1 MNHTHSFW
9 ELDALQ
15 QPHDLVVVGAGIT
28 GLSSAY
34 FYKKSHPGARVVV
47 VEKGMYPEGAST
59 RNAGFACFGSVTEL
73 MDDLEHDTEEEV
85 RTRLLRRYQG
95 LQGLRIILGDE
106 NIGFRQI
113 GGFEIFKQEKIF
125 KDAEKRIPMFNKWL
139 YDAEGIKGVYR
150 STRINGYPA
159 IVNRLEGALHPG
171 KLIWTLKEIVRNEGI
186 EFLWNSKVD
195 HVEPGELVVNKRY
208 KLKAQSILLAT
219 NGFTSQLLPEVKIKP
234 ARGYVMVTSEL
245 SECNWVGTF
254 HYDRGFVYFR
264 NLGDR
269 ILLGGARNLD
279 IETEQTYEF
288 GVNPRIRTWLK
299 DFANDVL
306 KLEKGWDIEWEWSGI
321 MGFGPTKTPVI
332 RCINDSIFVAAGF
345 SGMGVALGM
354 EVGNQAAQLIGDTA
368 LDLI

>member
-15 QPHDLVVVGAGIT
+15 QHYDLVVVGAGIT

-73 MDDLEHDTEEEV
+73 IDDLEHESEEEV
-85 RTRLLRRYQG
+85 RARLLRRYQG

-106 NIGFRQI
+106 NIGFRQN
-113 GGFEIFKQEKIF
+113 GGFEIFDEEKVF
-125 KDAEKRIPMFNKWL
+125 KDAEQYIPLFNKWL
-139 YDAEGIKGVYR
+139 LDAEGIRGAYR
-150 STRINGYPA
+150 KTRVNGYPA
-159 IVNRLEGALHPG
+159 IVNRLEGSLHPG

-186 EFLWNSKVD
+186 EFLWNSR
-195 HVEPGELVVNKRY
+195 VEQVKPGELVVNERY

-219 NGFTSQLLPEVKIKP
+219 NGFTSQLLPEIDIKP

-245 SECNWVGTF
+245 SACNWVGTF
-254 HYDRGFVYFR
+254 HYDRGYVYFR

-269 ILLGGARNLD
+269 ILLGGGRNLD
-279 IETEQTYEF
+279 KETEQTYEF
-288 GVNPRIRTWLK
+288 DINPKIRTWLI
-299 DFANDVL
+299 DFANDIL
-306 KLEKGWDIEWEWSGI
+306 KLEEGWEIDWEWSGI
-321 MGFGPTKTPVI
+321 MGFGPTKTPIVT
-332 RCINDSIFVAAGF
+332 CVSDSIFVAAGL
-345 SGMGVALGM
+345 SGMGVSLGM
-354 EVGNQAAQLIGDTA
+354 EIGNQAARLIGDTA

>member
-15 QPHDLVVVGAGIT
+15 QPYDLVVVGAGIT

-73 MDDLEHDTEEEV
+73 MDDLEHETEEEV

-106 NIGFRQI
+106 NIGFRQN
-113 GGFEIFKQEKIF
+113 GGFEIFKEEQVF
-125 KDAEKRIPMFNKWL
+125 KRAEEYISLFNKWL
-139 YDAEGIKGVYR
+139 FDAEGIRGVYR
-150 STRINGYPA
+150 PTRINGYPA

-171 KLIWTLKEIVRNEGI
+171 RLIWTLKEIVRNEGI

-195 HVEPGELVVNKRY
+195 HVEPGELVVNERY
-208 KLKAQSILLAT
+208 KLKAHSILLAT
-219 NGFTSQLLPEVKIKP
+219 NGFTSRLVPDIGIRP
-234 ARGYVMVTSEL
+234 ARGFVMVTSEL

-279 IETEQTYEF
+279 IETEHTYEF
-288 GVNPRIRTWLK
+288 GVNPKIRTWLIN
-299 DFANDVL
+299 FANEVL
-306 KLEKGWDIEWEWSGI
+306 KLEKGWEVEWEWSGI
-321 MGFGPTKTPVI
+321 MGFGPTKTPIVK
-332 RCINDSIFVAAGF
+332 CINDSIFVSAGF
-345 SGMGVALGM
+345 SGMGVSLGM